1 MKKLFSVLLSLMF
14 ALSFNFNIYANFEIS
29 TSPMSQ
35 KFIDYLNT
43 PSLYSNDSSSGYIP
57 EPYELPY
64 VEKNQTY
71 DLPSTY
77 NISSKYNIQNPKNFI
92 SPIKDQGQDGVCWAF
107 STIGVMESS
116 LLKQENLTQ
125 LDTYDFS
132 ENHMRHALSK
142 DGNNLL
148 GFERKHDGGGNF
160 KMGLAYLTRG
170 EINGPVW
177 EEDDIYE
184 YEQPVRDVAD
194 TIAIGAEDFYVTK
207 SITLADLPKKPTQA
221 QKNARINEIK
231 QLVMDYGSVTLS
243 YYSDNNYYDN
253 PSEPTNYYYNY
264 DDEAPNSNHA
274 VAIVGWDD
282 TYSKNNFKYK
292 PENDGAFLIKNSW
305 GERGKL
311 AGYFYM
317 SYDDKLAFSDI
328 NTIASVESREFYDN
342 LYEYDPFGNSGGSV
356 GFPYDTNAYANVFEL
371 ISENEILTSIS
382 TNTIVPNSY
391 LKFFVSTDGNFQNLE
406 EVSIQDYGDKTDRGY
421 QIPDTGYTTF
431 KLESP
436 IELKSNKFAIAIEVY
451 NPDYNNNGEAHTI
464 PMERNTSGYLSNAI
478 QHAGESFIAQNISYL
493 MFNQNIYDLA
503 SRYQANA
510 CIKAFTKSVE
520 FEQTY
525 TINIASDIEGGVVEA
540 NLSEAAEGTD
550 IKLDVIPDDGMR
562 LKENSLVYNDGNDEY
577 IIRNNTF
584 KMPASDVIVYAEFE
598 KIPYN
603 IFISHN
609 IDGGTVKSS
618 HLTAAEGT
626 DIIVIVTPDKGMQ
639 LVQDSLK
646 YDDGIHEYIINNNT
660 FKMPASDVTIY
671 AEFEEA
677 PYNITIDNNIKGGT
691 IKSDISN
698 AKAGTD
704 VHLTILPDEG
714 MRLKENSLK
723 YNDGTKDYIISNN
736 TFKMPASSVTVYAE
750 FEKIPYNI
758 NIDESIAGGSV
769 EVNYL
774 TVTEGTDIVVIV
786 KADEGMQLKENSLVY
801 RDGTDEHIIY
811 GNTFKMPASDITIYA
826 EFEKIPSKNIII
838 EITTA
843 TKDAQIYYT
852 LDGTTP
858 TKQSTKYTDT
868 IKKSLDDFS
877 QSTLTIKAI
886 AFKEGFND
894 SDIAV
899 KTVPIISKSL
909 YTVDKSEELEIL
921 KQAIQDANTV
931 LKNYNDGNVDLNE
944 IINALNSV
952 SSAIVN
958 YSKVSKVSTPV
969 IKIEFK

>member
-1 MKKLFSVLLSLMF
+1 MKKLFSVLLSLIF

-43 PSLYSNDSSSGYIP
+43 PSLYSNDSGSGYIP

-77 NISSKYNIQNPKNFI
+77 NISSQYNTQNPKNFI

-142 DGNNLL
+142 DGNNPL

-177 EEDDIYE
+177 EKDDVYE
-184 YEQPVRDVAD
+184 YNQPVRDVNI
-194 TIAIGAEDFYVTK
+194 TSAIGAEDFYVTK
-207 SITLADLPKKPTQA
+207 SITLADLPENYTQA

-243 YYSDNNYYDN
+243 YYSDDNYYDD
-253 PSEPTNYYYNY
+253 SYKPTNYYYNGKVS
-264 DDEAPNSNHA
+264 NSNHA

-282 TYSKNNFKYK
+282 NYNKDNFKYK
-292 PENDGAFLIKNSW
+292 PENNGAFLIKNSW
-305 GERGKL
+305 GIRGNL
-311 AGYFYM
+311 DGYFYM
-317 SYDDKLAFSDI
+317 SYEDKFALSGI
-328 NTIASVESREFYDN
+328 NAIASVESREFYDN
-342 LYEYDPFGNSGGSV
+342 LYEYDPFGNIGGSI
-356 GFPYDTNAYANVFEL
+356 GFGLDTNAYANVFEC
-371 ISENEILTSIS
+371 ISENEILTAIS
-382 TNTIVPNSY
+382 TNTIIPNIY
-391 LKFFVSTDGNFQNLE
+391 LKFFVSTDDSFKNLK
-406 EVSIQDYGDKTDRGY
+406 EVNIQGYGSKTDRGY
-421 QIPDTGYTTF
+421 QIPDTGYVTF

-451 NPDYNNNGEAHTI
+451 NPNNKLNTI
-464 PMERNTSGYLSNAI
+464 PMERNTNGYLSNAT
-478 QHAGESFIAQNISYL
+478 QNAGESFMAPDVSYL
-493 MFNQNIYDLA
+493 VSNRNIYDLA
-503 SRYQANA
+503 SQYQANA
-510 CIKAFTKSVE
+510 CIKAFTKNVGA
-520 FEQTY
+520 EQSY
-525 TINIASDIEGGVVEA
+525 TINIASDIEGGVIEA

-550 IKLDVIPDDGMR
+550 IKLNVIPDDGMR

-598 KIPYN
+598 KIP
-603 IFISHN
+603 
-609 IDGGTVKSS
+609 
-618 HLTAAEGT
+618 
-626 DIIVIVTPDKGMQ
+626 
-639 LVQDSLK
+639 
-646 YDDGIHEYIINNNT
+646 
-660 FKMPASDVTIY
+660 
-671 AEFEEA
+671 
-677 PYNITIDNNIKGGT
+677 
-691 IKSDISN
+691 
-698 AKAGTD
+698 
-704 VHLTILPDEG
+704 
-714 MRLKENSLK
+714 
-723 YNDGTKDYIISNN
+723 
-736 TFKMPASSVTVYAE
+736 
-750 FEKIPYNI
+750 
-758 NIDESIAGGSV
+758 
-769 EVNYL
+769 
-774 TVTEGTDIVVIV
+774 
-786 KADEGMQLKENSLVY
+786 
-801 RDGTDEHIIY
+801 
-811 GNTFKMPASDITIYA
+811 
-826 EFEKIPSKNIII
+826 SKNIII

-852 LDGTTP
+852 LDGTNP
-858 TKQSTKYTDT
+858 TRQSIKYTDK

-877 QSTLTIKAI
+877 ESTLTIKAV
-886 AFKEGFND
+886 AFKEGLKD

-909 YTVDKSEELEIL
+909 YVVDKSEELEIL

-931 LKNYNDGNVDLNE
+931 LKDYNDGNVKLGE
-944 IINALNSV
+944 LIGALNSI

>member
-43 PSLYSNDSSSGYIP
+43 PSLYSNDSGSGYIP

-77 NISSKYNIQNPKNFI
+77 NISSQYNIQNPKNFI

-107 STIGVMESS
+107 STIGVMESA

-142 DGNNLL
+142 DGNNPL

-177 EEDDIYE
+177 EKDDVYE
-184 YEQPVRDVAD
+184 YNQPVRDISI
-194 TIAIGAEDFYVTK
+194 TSAIGAEDFYVTK
-207 SITLADLPKKPTQA
+207 SITLANLPEKPTQA

-243 YYSDNNYYDN
+243 YYSDNNYYDD
-253 PSEPTNYYYNY
+253 PYKPTSYYYNG
-264 DDEAPNSNHA
+264 DISNSNHA

-282 TYSKNNFKYK
+282 NYNKDNFKYK
-292 PENDGAFLIKNSW
+292 PENNGAFLIKNSW
-305 GERGKL
+305 GIRGNL
-311 AGYFYM
+311 DGYFYI
-317 SYDDKLAFSDI
+317 SYEDKFALSGI
-328 NTIASVESREFYDN
+328 NAIASVEIREFYDN
-342 LYEYDPFGNSGGSV
+342 LYEYDPFGNIGGSI
-356 GFPYDTNAYANVFEL
+356 GFGLDTNAYANVFEC
-371 ISENEILTSIS
+371 ISENEILTAIS
-382 TNTIVPNSY
+382 TNTIIPNIY
-391 LKFFVSTDGNFQNLE
+391 LKFFVSTDDSFKNLK
-406 EVSIQDYGDKTDRGY
+406 EVNIQGYGSKTDRGY
-421 QIPDTGYTTF
+421 QIPDTGYITF

-451 NPDYNNNGEAHTI
+451 NPNNKLNTI
-464 PMERNTSGYLSNAI
+464 PMERNTNGYLSNAT
-478 QHAGESFIAQNISYL
+478 QNAGESFMAPDVSYL
-493 MFNQNIYDLA
+493 VSNRNIYDLA
-503 SRYQANA
+503 SQYQANA
-510 CIKAFTKSVE
+510 CIKAFTKNVGA
-520 FEQTY
+520 EQSY
-525 TINIASDIEGGVVEA
+525 TINIASDIEGGVIEA

-550 IKLDVIPDDGMR
+550 IKLNVIPDDGMR
-562 LKENSLVYNDGNDEY
+562 LKENSLVYNDGTNKY
-577 IIRNNTF
+577 IIKNNTF
-584 KMPASDVIVYAEFE
+584 KMPATNVTIYAEFE

-609 IDGGTVKSS
+609 IDGGTVESS

-626 DIIVIVTPDKGMQ
+626 DIIVTVTPNKGMQ

-758 NIDESIAGGSV
+758 NIDKSITGGSV

-774 TVTEGTDIVVIV
+774 TATEGTDIVVTV

-811 GNTFKMPASDITIYA
+811 GNTFKMLASDVIVYA

-858 TKQSTKYTDT
+858 TKQSTKYTNT
-868 IKKSLDDFS
+868 IKKSLDNFS
-877 QSTLTIKAI
+877 QNTLTIKAI
-886 AFKEGFND
+886 AFKEGFKD

-921 KQAIQDANTV
+921 KQAIQNANTV
-931 LKNYNDGNVDLNE
+931 LKDYNDGNVDLNE
-944 IINALNSV
+944 IIDALNSV

-969 IKIEFK
+969 ITVEFK

>member
-77 NISSKYNIQNPKNFI
+77 NISSQYNIQNPKNFI

-142 DGNNLL
+142 DGNNPL

-177 EEDDIYE
+177 EKDDVYE
-184 YEQPVRDVAD
+184 YNQPVRDVNI
-194 TIAIGAEDFYVTK
+194 TSAIGAEDFYVTK
-207 SITLADLPKKPTQA
+207 SITLADLPEKPTQA

-243 YYSDNNYYDN
+243 YYSDNNYYDD
-253 PSEPTNYYYNY
+253 PYKPTSYYYNG
-264 DDEAPNSNHA
+264 DISNSNHA

-282 TYSKNNFKYK
+282 NYNKDNFKYK
-292 PENDGAFLIKNSW
+292 PENNGAFLIKNSW
-305 GERGKL
+305 GIRGNL
-311 AGYFYM
+311 DGYFYM
-317 SYDDKLAFSDI
+317 SYEDKFALSGI
-328 NTIASVESREFYDN
+328 NAIASVESREFYDN
-342 LYEYDPFGNSGGSV
+342 LYEYDPFGNIGGSI
-356 GFPYDTNAYANVFEL
+356 GFGLDTNAYANVFEC
-371 ISENEILTSIS
+371 ISENEILTAIS
-382 TNTIVPNSY
+382 TNTIIPNIY
-391 LKFFVSTDGNFQNLE
+391 LKFFVSTDDSFKNLK
-406 EVSIQDYGDKTDRGY
+406 EVNIQGYGSKTDRGY
-421 QIPDTGYTTF
+421 QIPDTGYITF

-451 NPDYNNNGEAHTI
+451 NPNNKLNTI
-464 PMERNTSGYLSNAI
+464 PMERNTNGYLSNAT
-478 QHAGESFIAQNISYL
+478 QNAGESFMAPDVSYL
-493 MFNQNIYDLA
+493 VSNRNIYDLA
-503 SRYQANA
+503 SQYQANA
-510 CIKAFTKSVE
+510 CIKAFTKNVGA
-520 FEQTY
+520 EQSY
-525 TINIASDIEGGVVEA
+525 TINIASDIEGGVIEA

-550 IKLDVIPDDGMR
+550 IKLNVIPDDGMR
-562 LKENSLVYNDGNDEY
+562 LKENSLVYNDGTNKY
-577 IIRNNTF
+577 IIKNNTF
-584 KMPASDVIVYAEFE
+584 KMPATNVTIYAEFE

-609 IDGGTVKSS
+609 IDGGTVESS

-626 DIIVIVTPDKGMQ
+626 DIIVTVTPNKGMQ

-698 AKAGTD
+698 AKAGTEIN
-704 VHLTILPDEG
+704 LTILPDEG

-758 NIDESIAGGSV
+758 NIDKSITGGSV

-774 TVTEGTDIVVIV
+774 TATEGTDIVVTV

-858 TKQSTKYTDT
+858 TKQSTKYTDK
-868 IKKSLDDFS
+868 IKKSLDDFN

-886 AFKEGFND
+886 AFKESFKD

-921 KQAIQDANTV
+921 KQAIQNANTV
-931 LKNYNDGNVDLNE
+931 LKDYNDGNVDLNE
-944 IINALNSV
+944 IIDALNSV